1 MLKER
6 RKKRW
11 SPLKPESLKQ
21 IDDSIRRIK
30 ESLKRLEIRN
40 NRVNDIYTT
49 IKKNIDI
56 LEDAKD
62 SPIPF

>member
-1 MLKER
+1 M
-6 RKKRW
+6 
-11 SPLKPESLKQ
+11 KPESLKQ